1 MMETVASAVLLYMAV
16 LAAVTAAALIL
27 LAGRQTVDLLEVQMP
42 PTRLVEGGRGGQQ
55 ARRAR
60 QERNRCA
67 VAALEAGAGVRLRQP
82 QPVQAVLAALA
93 AAGEE
98 AAAPHPTVST
108 PVLVALAAQATPAS
122 TLGEVST

>member
-16 LAAVTAAALIL
+16 LAAVTAAALM

-42 PTRLVEGGRGGQQ
+42 PTRLVEGGQRGQQ

-67 VAALEAGAGVRLRQP
+67 VVALVAGAVAHQPRQ
-82 QPVQAVLAALA
+82 QQARAAQEAKA

-98 AAAPHPTVST
+98 AAAPHPTALT
-108 PVLVALAAQATPAS
+108 PVPVAQAVQDTPAS